1 MDLTPSLIQW
11 VSMGAKS
18 SLSVSTCSVVKGL
31 GLEQTQMEWEMV
43 QGHRSKVECPLTS
56 TPLSRECHLS
66 AMRGLYVE
74 WCLRV
79 EQAK

>member
-1 MDLTPSLIQW
+1 MGFHGAESSP
-11 VSMGAKS
+11 SMG
-18 SLSVSTCSVVKGL
+18 TCSVVKGL
-31 GLEQTQMEWEMV
+31 GLEWTQMEQETVW
-43 QGHRSKVECPLTS
+43 GHWNKVECPLTS